1 MKSKEE
7 KWEKEKQL
15 FYVVILDLFKKPK
28 VFLRK
33 CFNFCWILQDFFPL
47 PVVERVGVLLPG
59 VISKRQTP
67 WDQGFLCL
75 GNLTVTRL
83 WRWILLS
90 LFCKWRKGS
99 SSWISNLFDVT
110 QLKRD
115 RLGSNTKSL
124 WHESPYF
131 SAVTK
136 KWQCRNYK
144 EDHLHLVWLRKP
156 VSVLPIA

>member
-15 FYVVILDLFKKPK
+15 FYVVILDLFKKPN

-33 CFNFCWILQDFFPL
+33 YFSFCWILQDFFLL

-59 VISKRQTP
+59 ATSKCQTP
-67 WDQGFLCL
+67 RDQGFLGL

-90 LFCKWRKGS
+90 LVCMWRKGS
-99 SSWISNLFDVT
+99 SNLFDVT

-124 WHESPYF
+124 WHESPHF

-144 EDHLHLVWLRKP
+144 EDHLHLVFD
-156 VSVLPIA
+156 